1 MSSEARK
8 ISAEDTSEHSDTC
21 RPLNLQSCPG
31 ALPDEE
37 FYTPGEPDAAPV
49 LSRCIEF

>member
-8 ISAEDTSEHSDTC
+8 ISAEDILSDTC